1 MNLCRNAGFI
11 PLHKASAK
19 GYDQIVEHLHETGSD
34 INLCDNKEVSHYICL
49 SGELQQ
55 YGQAFTL
62 KKKGEVNICSND
74 GISPLYIACQK
85 GHGEI
90 VQQLLETGAN
100 VNLCNKKDLAPYK
113 LLVNIIKARQLSS
126 HLKAKL
132 WLI

>member
-1 MNLCRNAGFI
+1 M
-11 PLHKASAK
+11 K
-19 GYDQIVEHLHETGSD
+19 HLHETGSD
-34 INLCDNKEVSHYICL
+34 INLCDNKEVSRYIL
-49 SGELQQ
+49 FVRRTATIRPSF
-55 YGQAFTL
+55 YF

>member
-49 SGELQQ
+49 SGELRQ

-62 KKKGEVNICSND
+62 
-74 GISPLYIACQK
+74 
-85 GHGEI
+85 
-90 VQQLLETGAN
+90 
-100 VNLCNKKDLAPYK
+100 NK
-113 LLVNIIKARQLSS
+113 R
-126 HLKAKL
+126 
-132 WLI
+132 